1 MDEAGPGL
9 EVHVEGLWG
18 VSGGKEGGGLGEVG
32 RREEGEGRGEKERG
46 EGREKTHFV
55 TMSWMLTLSRRYWRG
70 VYGGFRCMF
79 CDKVIYLN
87 PLLGLIGSTI

>member
-32 RREEGEGRGEKERG
+32 RREEGEGRGKG
-46 EGREKTHFV
+46 EDPFCYDVVDVDSIEEVLEG
-55 TMSWMLTLSRRYWRG
+55 G
-70 VYGGFRCMF
+70 VWWVQVY
-79 CDKVIYLN
+79 VL
-87 PLLGLIGSTI
+87 